1 MEVCNTRVHYIVGR
15 SEGTRLDEGEGKN
28 VERRFGRTACQL
40 EERCGDETERGFIQ
54 DPVHAIADY

>member
-1 MEVCNTRVHYIVGR
+1 M
-15 SEGTRLDEGEGKN
+15 SGKEKGLN
-28 VERRFGRTACQL
+28 VDLAGPPEL